1 MRVEGAGSDWS
12 ALRDGTTTRSNGRVE
27 RESEHLKKFASSD
40 DRIGALLAAWRV
52 TVQGHVAALR
62 LA

>member
-27 RESEHLKKFASSD
+27 RESEHLTEREVS
-40 DRIGALLAAWRV
+40 
-52 TVQGHVAALR
+52 TYQGET
-62 LA
+62 